1 MTPHALG
8 SARRRSPASLFV
20 APRIGAGLGLQLA
33 WVVAGAWLLAR
44 TWPAAQSGGEG
55 EVALLAALLAAACGG
70 LLVHARRHYPLLYL
84 ILTVLG
90 GVFAAGLAATL
101 LIAPSPLAA
110 YATTRLTGL
119 GVLGFIAAV
128 WALAEMPLQTRCRSG
143 A

>member
-1 MTPHALG
+1 MTPHALWRADRRG
-8 SARRRSPASLFV
+8 SASLFV
-20 APRIGAGLGLQLA
+20 APRIGAGLVLQLA
-33 WVVAGAWLLAR
+33 WVLAGAWLLAR
-44 TWPAAQSGGEG
+44 AWPAAQSGGGG
-55 EVALLAALLAAACGG
+55 EVALLVTLLAAAYGG

-101 LIAPSPLAA
+101 LIAPGPLAA

-128 WALAEMPLQTRCRSG
+128 WALAEVPLQTRCRSG